1 MFRVADFAKSSIKSE
16 RISYDED
23 PPNEDEKFSPPNQA
37 SGEYTTGSL
46 EDGYYD
52 DTDRKFGTDDNKKLF
67 PQQHGDY
74 KSSFGSGFDDRKTL
88 GFPSGF
94 SFGQVEKQRKGEKR
108 TFYCEMCLVEL
119 SSLDTMK
126 SHVSGVK
133 HMKKQLALSNDRD
146 DKVRRGLMTE
156 KEAMMSEPR
165 VKPIPNPESVKKK
178 VPIRLQEKIKET
190 MDPVVGLRYV
200 KEFIAV
206 SDAEM
211 EPHYE
216 CELCG
221 AMGQSNGMFSHLMG
235 HKHRQR
241 FIEDISRDDPRMLNL
256 TQAELLYKA
265 KEYNENNHKLSD
277 LIRTTRSDEKY
288 PWPPGKAPWTV
299 ERGGTGIPP
308 DGARDNFGKNGH
320 GARYEQEGPRS
331 AEDGTGM
338 IDRLVKLPAPG
349 MVRAPSSREEAKKM
363 MEDGRK
369 LLTMAMGFSGSGVGD
384 RDRHVIQATMAAV
397 LAKVDENLAKGGRY

>member
-1 MFRVADFAKSSIKSE
+1 M
-16 RISYDED
+16 
-23 PPNEDEKFSPPNQA
+23 N
-37 SGEYTTGSL
+37 
-46 EDGYYD
+46 
-52 DTDRKFGTDDNKKLF
+52 
-67 PQQHGDY
+67 
-74 KSSFGSGFDDRKTL
+74 
-88 GFPSGF
+88 
-94 SFGQVEKQRKGEKR
+94 
-108 TFYCEMCLVEL
+108 
-119 SSLDTMK
+119 

-156 KEAMMSEPR
+156 KEAKMSEPR
-165 VKPIPNPESVKKK
+165 VKRIPNPESTKKK
-178 VPIRLQEKIKET
+178 VPIRLQEKIRET
-190 MDPVVGLRYV
+190 MDPVVGLRFV

-241 FIEDISRDDPRMLNL
+241 FMEDISGDDRRMLNL

-308 DGARDNFGKNGH
+308 DGARDNFGKNRH
-320 GARYEQEGPRS
+320 GAQAEQERPRC
-331 AEDGTGM
+331 AECASSLMDGLM
-338 IDRLVKLPAPG
+338 KLPAPD
-349 MVRAPSSREEAKKM
+349 MVRAPSSREEAEKM
-363 MEDGRK
+363 MEVGRK
-369 LLTMAMGFSGSGVGD
+369 LITMAMEGSGVEK
-384 RDRHVIQATMAAV
+384 RDRQVIQASMAAV
-397 LAKVDENLAKGGRY
+397 LAKIDENLANPRRS